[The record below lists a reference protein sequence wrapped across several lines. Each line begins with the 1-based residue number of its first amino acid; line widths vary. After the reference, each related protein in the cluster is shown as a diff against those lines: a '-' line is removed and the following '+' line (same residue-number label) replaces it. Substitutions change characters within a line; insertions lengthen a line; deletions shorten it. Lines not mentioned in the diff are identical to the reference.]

1 MWRRHFLMTIG
12 AALAAP
18 AAHAR
23 QVYRISDAERMVAAI
38 QDGGKVIYWLPDGN
52 AGQAQLLGRALRAL
66 RAPLNEILT
75 GRADT
80 LRQAAEA
87 AFTDLDIRGVT
98 ELDFRP
104 DELLRMPPPPGHNRL
119 LVGSRPPL
127 EAASGQRFPASSFP
141 AGSLAIFLPATEI
154 TLLGTV
160 TAARVIAAAQARGAL
175 PR

>member
-1 MWRRHFLMTIG
+1 MWRRHFLMTLG

-23 QVYRISDAERMVAAI
+23 QVYRISDAERMVAAM
-38 QDGGKVIYWLPDGN
+38 QDGGKIIYWLPAADV
-52 AGQAQLLGRALRAL
+52 GQAQRLGRALRAL

-75 GRADT
+75 GRGEPF
-80 LRQAAEA
+80 RQAAEA
-87 AFTDLDIRGVT
+87 AFEDLDVKTVT

-104 DELLRMPPPPGHNRL
+104 DELLRTPPAPGHNRI
-119 LVGSRPPL
+119 LVGGRPPL
-127 EAASGQRFPASSFP
+127 EAASGQRFPAGTFP

-154 TLLGTV
+154 TLIGTV
-160 TAARVIAAAQARGAL
+160 TAARVITAAQARGAL